1 MLLLHLS
8 EITAFIAGSGKY
20 ELPVSDNQII
30 DTEPIYWYRQT
41 FLLQTCTLSFITYQ
55 KLIRNNKVQ
64 SYVFSWDVCTDIR
77 RMPLCLAECVSL

>member
-30 DTEPIYWYRQT
+30 DTEPIY
-41 FLLQTCTLSFITYQ
+41 
-55 KLIRNNKVQ
+55 
-64 SYVFSWDVCTDIR
+64 
-77 RMPLCLAECVSL
+77 